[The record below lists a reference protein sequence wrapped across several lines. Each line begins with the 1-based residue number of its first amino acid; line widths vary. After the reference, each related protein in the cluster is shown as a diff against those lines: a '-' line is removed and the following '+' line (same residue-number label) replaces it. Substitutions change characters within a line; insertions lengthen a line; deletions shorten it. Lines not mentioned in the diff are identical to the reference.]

1 MDRQS
6 LARCNVSK
14 IRFGNRQA
22 SMNSKSKPVFPGIF
36 ASLFAI
42 ILPAIPYAA
51 AQGTGTT
58 VKPSGQVAPSSPST
72 VSSSTPVRR
81 PVSMSPRAIEHY
93 QLIWGVE
100 NLDVKA
106 VESGQMIRFSYT
118 VLDPVKAAILN
129 DKKVNPSL
137 IDEQARVRL
146 EIPTMEKV
154 GQLRQSSTPEVGKS
168 YWMVFSNKGG
178 IVKPGDRVSVIIG
191 RFKADGLYV
200 R

>member
-1 MDRQS
+1 
-6 LARCNVSK
+6 
-14 IRFGNRQA
+14 
-22 SMNSKSKPVFPGIF
+22 MNSKSKPVFSGIF

-51 AQGTGTT
+51 AQGTGTS
-58 VKPSGQVAPSSPST
+58 VKPVGQVASNNSSSVSSP
-72 VSSSTPVRR
+72 TPVRR
-81 PVSMSPRAIEHY
+81 AVSMSPRAIEHY